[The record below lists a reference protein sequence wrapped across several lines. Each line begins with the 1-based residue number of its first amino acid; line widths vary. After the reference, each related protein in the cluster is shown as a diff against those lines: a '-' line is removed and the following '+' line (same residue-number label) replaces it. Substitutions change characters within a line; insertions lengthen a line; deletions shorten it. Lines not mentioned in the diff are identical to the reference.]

1 MNYNLAS
8 MPKIIGHTISGFRV
22 HATYYVAEE
31 ENITRKL
38 MQQKR
43 RSSLRLSGPLLRELN
58 EGNNILASV

>member
-1 MNYNLAS
+1 MNYDLAS

-22 HATYYVAEE
+22 HVNVAEE

-43 RSSLRLSGPLLRELN
+43 HSWLRLSGPLFQVTL
-58 EGNNILASV
+58 